1 MADEFLTFEAKDVQ
15 ILGEETFNEEVQREE
30 SRRFYTLNEQVTDA
44 YDKLIPRGKRA
55 TKFELE
61 QLAKET
67 ERYREMYSTYI
78 TATDDSYRFNESGL
92 KRTLDWVSPVY
103 ASDEAKVYDW
113 RAFNSLFSKEALRLP
128 NAYPRMIASLPRP
141 YADAGHLF
149 PFSKPVTSYNS
160 EGAEPRRYLPDYVAT
175 ATRRNEDETYS
186 ILPRP
191 IQGSGDQLGFVG
203 YFLKARADAIP
214 NAQAGHSFFEDN
226 KPRFIETT
234 APLADILPGEDAVM
248 THGVPVTKDPYGEGQ
263 KYLKLYDIALADVKW
278 SLWKQRFPP
287 VPVLQEKLEVI
298 PLAFPEHE
306 REAPPKSLVEE
317 YGVPHFPGVAMRK
330 WFMNQEDG
338 GLLVGRMLLST
349 AANAG
354 VAKTLL
360 TSELGEIK
368 FPPVTPDSCSLMGL
382 PFDQFRN
389 NGTLRRFEMNG
400 KYSYEC
406 IPLDVIMQ
414 ERYQLG
420 FKNRIPWKDS
430 TANDILN
437 PYRRILARYKRAPQS
452 TKAPALSKSSNLP
465 TSQKR
470 QQILAVLEDKRR
482 LPDDKNRDIQVLLRD
497 AIHAKEQYTDK
508 EGLFVMCD
516 HSVAILQGHLAEDRL
531 AFYAKWTAVVD
542 GFRVCRVCGEQ
553 ISNDVLVD
561 QDEFNDDG
569 RLQKHGS
576 SLPTAKFNGDS
587 VASYSRSL
595 ANMQPLFVMTD
606 PSDSTVFLI
615 MSLLQVL
622 PDPAQLV
629 PVLQFAR
636 TISTALGAKVDNDAS
651 RRARGMVGIATVAC
665 LLQIHMPGLVPR
677 RAFGPKPLVI
687 DGYPRDT
694 DKSDGFTVV
703 DSLLMVM
710 RKTFESY
717 PSSFQGPSLQIMR
730 ASINESKSLRTQINA
745 TLGKFTKQFANQYD
759 KAKTEAALRPPAPE
773 PYTMIPT
780 LLPPA
785 ELGAIKNF
793 APCPS
798 FRLTWISPQ
807 LPRIRQEVV
816 PIRSNITAAPLA
828 THIVRP
834 AVRPPTRLQIPVADI
849 SKRLKIPIPAKMGIE
864 PTDSWRTNSLIIEH
878 LSSAL
883 LIPTQVSLLDT
894 TLSPDLLRDIT
905 KGFLR
910 ELLSTIASNPEKKRM
925 FDEMRQK
932 DMTLYTLTMPV
943 TTARTEANTLR
954 AKETHV
960 FTDRMR
966 AMTDADREVAKM
978 LLDRGLGP
986 FIITNKDRASFAA
999 ELATHVEPIPEY
1011 GEEYEEMPGPADPA
1025 AESYDM
1031 NGEDTFIDGEDNVP
1045 PLGNRET
1052 EQVYAEGD
1060 D

>member
-1 MADEFLTFEAKDVQ
+1 
-15 ILGEETFNEEVQREE
+15 
-30 SRRFYTLNEQVTDA
+30 
-44 YDKLIPRGKRA
+44 
-55 TKFELE
+55 
-61 QLAKET
+61 
-67 ERYREMYSTYI
+67 
-78 TATDDSYRFNESGL
+78 
-92 KRTLDWVSPVY
+92 
-103 ASDEAKVYDW
+103 
-113 RAFNSLFSKEALRLP
+113 
-128 NAYPRMIASLPRP
+128 
-141 YADAGHLF
+141 
-149 PFSKPVTSYNS
+149 
-160 EGAEPRRYLPDYVAT
+160 
-175 ATRRNEDETYS
+175 
-186 ILPRP
+186 
-191 IQGSGDQLGFVG
+191 
-203 YFLKARADAIP
+203 
-214 NAQAGHSFFEDN
+214 
-226 KPRFIETT
+226 
-234 APLADILPGEDAVM
+234 
-248 THGVPVTKDPYGEGQ
+248 
-263 KYLKLYDIALADVKW
+263 
-278 SLWKQRFPP
+278 
-287 VPVLQEKLEVI
+287 
-298 PLAFPEHE
+298 
-306 REAPPKSLVEE
+306 
-317 YGVPHFPGVAMRK
+317 
-330 WFMNQEDG
+330 MN
-338 GLLVGRMLLST
+338 
-349 AANAG
+349 
-354 VAKTLL
+354 
-360 TSELGEIK
+360 
-368 FPPVTPDSCSLMGL
+368 
-382 PFDQFRN
+382 
-389 NGTLRRFEMNG
+389 
-400 KYSYEC
+400 
-406 IPLDVIMQ
+406 
-414 ERYQLG
+414 
-420 FKNRIPWKDS
+420 
-430 TANDILN
+430 
-437 PYRRILARYKRAPQS
+437 
-452 TKAPALSKSSNLP
+452 
-465 TSQKR
+465 
-470 QQILAVLEDKRR
+470 
-482 LPDDKNRDIQVLLRD
+482 
-497 AIHAKEQYTDK
+497 
-508 EGLFVMCD
+508 
-516 HSVAILQGHLAEDRL
+516 
-531 AFYAKWTAVVD
+531 
-542 GFRVCRVCGEQ
+542 
-553 ISNDVLVD
+553 NDVLVD

-569 RLQKHGS
+569 RLQQHAS
-576 SLPTAKFNGDS
+576 ALPAPKFTSES

-606 PSDSTVFLI
+606 PSDSTMFLI
-615 MSLLQVL
+615 LSLLQVL

-636 TISTALGAKVDNDAS
+636 TISTALGAKVDNDPS
-651 RRARGMVGIATVAC
+651 RRGRGMVGIAAVAC
-665 LLQIHMPGLVPR
+665 LLQIHTPGLVPR
-677 RAFGPKPLVI
+677 RSFGPKPLVM
-687 DGYPRDT
+687 DGFPRDT
-694 DKSDGFTVV
+694 DKSDGYTIV
-703 DSLLMVM
+703 DSLLTVM

-717 PSSFQGPSLQIMR
+717 PGSFQGPSLQIMR
-730 ASINESKSLRTQINA
+730 ASVGDSKSLRNLINT
-745 TLGKFTKQFANQYD
+745 TLGKFTKQFANEYD

-780 LLPPA
+780 ILPPA
-785 ELGAIKNF
+785 ELGTIKNF

-834 AVRPPTRLQIPVADI
+834 ADRPPTRLQIPVADI

-878 LSSAL
+878 LSSSL
-883 LIPTQVSLLDT
+883 RIPTQVRMMDT

-1025 AESYDM
+1025 AEAYDM